1 MIQLS
6 ELSLYRGSRC
16 LLESANLMI
25 PPGTRLALIG
35 ANGAG
40 KSSLFALL
48 RGRCSQDAGSLEIP
62 PNWQIAHVAQETP
75 ALECSALDFVLDGDP
90 ELREWQ
96 QFLSQAEQAEDGH
109 RIALA
114 HEHLAQIDGYTAN
127 SRAGSLLHGLGFD
140 GPQQAKAVRE
150 FSGGWRMRL
159 NLAQALMCRSD
170 LLLLDEPTNHLD
182 LEAVFWLE
190 QWLLSYPGTL
200 IIISHDMD
208 FLDVLA
214 QGVVHLEHKT
224 LTYYSGNYSDF
235 ERQKAARLIQQQAL
249 FEQQQRQKAHLQ
261 AYIDRFRA
269 KASKARQAQ
278 SRIKALARME
288 SIGQAHLDSPF
299 QFEFAD
305 SGRAPNPLLKLDNV
319 SLGYGDRPILSQLN
333 LILAPGSRIA
343 LLGPNGAGKSSLI
356 KLLAGELDVQSG
368 EVFCSSGVR
377 LGYFAQQQL
386 EHLDLQASP
395 LLQLQRIAGRASEQS
410 LRDFL
415 GKFGFG
421 GALADAPTEPFS
433 GGEKARLALA
443 LLVYQKPNLLLMD
456 EPTNHLDLDMR
467 HALLM
472 ALQEFDGALVLVS
485 HDRHLLRTSVD
496 DLYLV
501 ADGAVSPFDGDLDDY
516 GRWLNQRA
524 KAVGVANKMAN
535 TQDTNKA
542 GDKKE
547 QRRQAAEQRQ
557 QLQALNKSIAQCEK
571 TLAEAQQRLAETQQA
586 LAEPGLYDGGQ
597 TGRLTDLLR
606 QQTRWTAQAEQA
618 EAQWLELQDELERK
632 TASLSG

>member
-16 LLESANLMI
+16 LLESANLMV

-40 KSSLFALL
+40 KSTLFALL
-48 RGRCSQDAGSLEIP
+48 RGQLTPDGGNLELP

-75 ALECSALDFVLDGDP
+75 ALDCSALDFVLDGDP
-90 ELREWQ
+90 ELRQWQ
-96 QFLSQAEQAEDGH
+96 QQLALAEATNDGH
-109 RIALA
+109 QIASA
-114 HEHLAQIDGYTAN
+114 HEHLSAIDAYTAN
-127 SRAGSLLHGLGFD
+127 SRAGSLLHGLGFE
-140 GPQQAKAVRE
+140 GHQQLKAVRE

-182 LEAVFWLE
+182 LEAVLWLE
-190 QWLLSYPGTL
+190 QWLLSYSGTL

-214 QGVVHLEHKT
+214 QGVVQLEHQK

-288 SIGQAHLDSPF
+288 QIGQAHLDSPF

-305 SGRAPNPLLKLDNV
+305 SGRAPNPLIKLESV
-319 SLGYGDRPILSQLN
+319 SLGYQLPILSEVGLT
-333 LILAPGSRIA
+333 LAPGSRIA

-356 KLLAGELDVQSG
+356 KLLAGQIPAQSG
-368 EVFCSSGVR
+368 EVYSSPGVR

-386 EHLDLQASP
+386 EHLDLSASP
-395 LLQLQRIAGRASEQS
+395 LIQLQRIAGRASEQS

-472 ALQEFDGALVLVS
+472 ALQDFDGALVLVS

-496 DLYLV
+496 EFYLV
-501 ADGAVSPFDGDLDDY
+501 ADGKLSRFDGDLDDY

-524 KAVGVANKMAN
+524 KAVATTSTKVV
-535 TQDTNKA
+535 TSDKA
-542 GDKKE
+542 VDKKE
-547 QRRQAAEQRQ
+547 QRRLAAEQRQ
-557 QLQALNKSIAQCEK
+557 QLQPLKKKIAELERQLEQFN
-571 TLAEAQQRLAETQQA
+571 QQLKQLEQQ
-586 LAEPGLYDGGQ
+586 LAEPDLYEPEQ
-597 TGRLTDLLR
+597 SQSLKKLLQ
-606 QQTRWTAQAEQA
+606 QQTQLKQQAAQSE
-618 EAQWLELQDELERK
+618 EAWLSSLDELESRQARL
-632 TASLSG
+632 TAAD